1 MIERHIDSVGRVGSC
16 SAVLQATETETGLG
30 VPRQPVAQLKTI
42 AKATYAK
49 TLRKDDWP
57 NQLA

>member
-1 MIERHIDSVGRVGSC
+1 VAELARDR
-16 SAVLQATETETGLG
+16 LG
-30 VPRQPVAQLKTI
+30 VGAAKAI

-57 NQLA
+57 DQLA